1 MITKTTLIVDEMNRP
16 LDRVHLSWGYGGT
29 TTNFSGIAT
38 VKAMPNQR
46 VTISYVGK
54 EPDYYTLKDLPKKI
68 ILMNR
73 LESLDEVVVN
83 AKPKKTTPKYLF
95 PALGA
100 TALLA
105 ILMSMAGNDAPKK
118 ITL

>member
-1 MITKTTLIVDEMNRP
+1 MIKKNVLVVDEMDRP

-29 TTNFSGIAT
+29 TTNFSGIAS
-38 VKAMPNQR
+38 VSAMPNQR
-46 VTISYVGK
+46 VTITYVGK
-54 EPDYYTLKDLPKKI
+54 EPDYYTLSDLPKKI

-73 LESLDEVVVN
+73 IESLDEVVITSPR
-83 AKPKKTTPKYLF
+83 KTPKYLF